1 MKNRNFTLPS
11 FILSFLIL
19 AAIAVNVSSCNTSE
33 ARLKGYVA
41 KSNPLEIPA
50 LQERKP
56 ALANGAE
63 WPKTKEKV
71 QELMSKIASKP
82 NDVKLRLQMATIYIT
97 EQRITGEHHYYYP
110 AIEKILDGVLS
121 IDPNNFD
128 AKVYKASV
136 KMSLHQFA
144 EAKRLAEEAKAI
156 NPDNAYVYGI
166 LVDAN
171 VELGNY
177 AEAIAMSDKMQVLKP
192 SLESYSRASYLRE
205 IYGDYDGAIA
215 AMKMAV
221 QAGLPGSEPQSWS
234 RNILGDLYFNT
245 NKIKEAEMTYREN
258 LLLRPSYAPSMAGLA
273 KVEAQR
279 KNYTKAISLID
290 SANAVM
296 PSVSYDE
303 QMADVYAA
311 MGDAKKANEKY
322 EEVRKLLQ
330 LDANSGHT
338 VSLEMAKV
346 FIKMNQFDSA
356 QVHALAEYSIR
367 PKNIDINKEL
377 AWIAYNNNNVPKAKE
392 YLQAALAT
400 GSKSPEFLK
409 RATLIAGK

>member
-1 MKNRNFTLPS
+1 MKNIKFSIFSFALPLFS
-11 FILSFLIL
+11 LVIL
-19 AAIAVNVSSCNTSE
+19 ATSISCNQSE

-41 KSNPLEIPA
+41 KNNPMEIPA

-56 ALANGAE
+56 ALANAAE

-71 QELMSKIASKP
+71 QELMAKIASKP
-82 NDVKLRLQMATIYIT
+82 DDVKLRLQMATIYIN

-144 EAKRLAEEAKAI
+144 EAKKLAEEAKAI

-177 AEAIAMSDKMQVLKP
+177 DEAVAMSDKMQVLKP

-215 AMKMAV
+215 AMKLAV

-234 RNILGDLYFNT
+234 RNILGDLYFIT
-245 NKIKEAEMTYREN
+245 NKLKEAEMTYREN

-273 KVEAQR
+273 KVEAER
-279 KNYTKAISLID
+279 KNYIRAISLID
-290 SANAVM
+290 SANAIM

-303 QMADVYAA
+303 QKADVYAA
-311 MGDAKKANEKY
+311 MGEAKLAADKY

-330 LDANSGHT
+330 VDANSGHT

-356 QVHALAEYSIR
+356 QKHALAEYSTR

-377 AWIAYNNNNVPKAKE
+377 AWIAYNQKNTVKAKE
-392 YLQAALAT
+392 YLTAAMAT
-400 GSKSPEFLK
+400 GSKNPELVK
-409 RATLIAGK
+409 RAALIAGK

>member
-1 MKNRNFTLPS
+1 MNNIKINFPS
-11 FILSFLIL
+11 FLLPLLIVGIL
-19 AAIAVNVSSCNTSE
+19 AVSISSCSQSE
-33 ARLKGYVA
+33 AKLKGYVA
-41 KSNPLEIPA
+41 QSNPMEIPA

-56 ALANGAE
+56 ALADAAE

-71 QELMSKIASKP
+71 QELMTKIASKP
-82 NDVKLRLQMATIYIT
+82 DDVKLRLQVATIYIT

-121 IDPNNFD
+121 IDPNNFE
-128 AKVYKASV
+128 AKVYKSSV

-144 EAKRLAEEAKAI
+144 EAKKLAEEAKAI

-177 AEAIAMSDKMQVLKP
+177 EEAIAMSDKMQVIKP

-234 RNILGDLYFNT
+234 RNILGDLYFT
-245 NKIKEAEMTYREN
+245 THKLKEAEMTYREN
-258 LLLRPSYAPSMAGLA
+258 LLLRPSYAPSMVGLA
-273 KVEAQR
+273 KVEAER
-279 KNYTKAISLID
+279 KNYTSALSLID
-290 SANAVM
+290 SANAIM

-303 QMADVYAA
+303 QKADVYAA
-311 MGDAKKANEKY
+311 MGETKLASDKY

-330 LDANSGHT
+330 QDANSGHT
-338 VSLEMAKV
+338 VSLEMAKL
-346 FIKMNQFDSA
+346 FIKMNNFDSA
-356 QVHALAEYSIR
+356 QKHAMAEYSIR
-367 PKNIDINKEL
+367 PKNIDINREL
-377 AWIAYNNNNVPKAKE
+377 ACIAYQQKNTVKAEE
-392 YLQAALAT
+392 YLKAAMAT
-400 GSKSPEFLK
+400 GSKNPEFSK
-409 RATLIAGK
+409 RVTLIAGR

>member
-1 MKNRNFTLPS
+1 MKINKISLRTLFFP
-11 FILSFLIL
+11 LLMAGLL
-19 AAIAVNVSSCNTSE
+19 AGSAMSCNQSE
-33 ARLKGYVA
+33 AKLKNYV
-41 KSNPLEIPA
+41 SQSDPMEIPA

-56 ALANGAE
+56 ALADAAE

-71 QELMSKIASKP
+71 QELLAKISSKP
-82 NDVKLRLQMATIYIT
+82 DDVKLRLQVATIYIT
-97 EQRITGEHHYYYP
+97 EQRITGDHHYYYP
-110 AIEKILDGVLS
+110 AIEKILDGVLK
-121 IDPNNFD
+121 IDPNNFE

-136 KMSLHQFA
+136 KMSLHQFQ
-144 EAKRLAEEAKAI
+144 EAKKLAEEAMAI

-177 AEAIAMSDKMQVLKP
+177 EEAVAMSDKMQVIKP

-205 IYGDYDGAIA
+205 IYGDYDGAIE

-234 RNILGDLYFNT
+234 RNILGDLYFTT
-245 NKIKEAEMTYREN
+245 NKLKEAEMTYREN
-258 LLLRPSYAPSMAGLA
+258 LMLRPSYAPSMAGLA
-273 KVEAQR
+273 KVEAER
-279 KNYTKAISLID
+279 KNYSKAISLID
-290 SANAVM
+290 SANTVM
-296 PSVSYDE
+296 PSVDYDE
-303 QMADVYAA
+303 QKADIFAA
-311 MGDAKKANEKY
+311 MGDAKQAANKY

-330 LDANSGHT
+330 ADANSGHT

-356 QVHALAEYSIR
+356 QKHALAEYSIR

-377 AWIAYNNNNVPKAKE
+377 AWIAYNQNNAAKAKE
-392 YLQAALAT
+392 YLNAAMAT
-400 GSKSPEFLK
+400 GSKNPAFLK
-409 RATLIAGK
+409 RATLINSK